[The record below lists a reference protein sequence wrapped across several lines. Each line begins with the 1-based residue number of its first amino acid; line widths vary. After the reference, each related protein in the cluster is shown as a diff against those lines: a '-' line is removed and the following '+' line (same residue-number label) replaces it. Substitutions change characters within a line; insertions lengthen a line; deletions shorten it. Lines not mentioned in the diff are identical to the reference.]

1 MKHNLLLA
9 FFLTILSTAPVFSQP
24 NENADPTVVT
34 LRNMVVEFPD
44 SVIHILDTTGN
55 ALPSYQANLLR
66 GIAYNEK
73 RMFSLVEKYAKLAL
87 NSDSIDFHPKEKLN
101 ALTLLSVA
109 QTFFGNFQESISNSL
124 KAIEIAQQS
133 GNTAAEYNI
142 LTTMAKNSFVMG
154 KRKQGYE
161 YLDRIISSG
170 ASSTEARV
178 LANVSAA
185 YGVKIVELYAD
196 NRFQEGLEE
205 GWKRMEL
212 INSIDKNGGAPEG
225 FTDQQK
231 AYAFARIASCAERAG
246 KKDVAKKAYD
256 SFMKTRYAQNP
267 MGRAY
272 IMDYLLDSGKW
283 NTVLKFTAPLYP
295 LFSNTDTINEDYRS
309 LLISDGRAQAG
320 LGNYRKG
327 YELMNRASVI
337 RDSLYLREKTTQ
349 AQELA
354 TIFALN
360 EKEMQLAST
369 RSALQ
374 KRHVVIMAS
383 FGIGLLLIIILA
395 LTIKVYVTSIK
406 RQKIA
411 ARQIDELLAMHR
423 MSIDS
428 SNEEKENFRLFS
440 DMQHTIVERN
450 LFKSPDFNREGIV
463 NATGLSRAK
472 VAHLIEKFT
481 GLSTNDYINKLRV
494 EYSAQLIKEHP
505 EWTID
510 AIAESCGYVRRATY
524 YNHFNRIFG
533 ITPAQYRKEAGKPA
547 ITHPD
552 ENSKEE

>member
-1 MKHNLLLA
+1 MC
-9 FFLTILSTAPVFSQP
+9 I
-24 NENADPTVVT
+24 
-34 LRNMVVEFPD
+34 RD
-44 SVIHILDTTGN
+44 S
-55 ALPSYQANLLR
+55 
-66 GIAYNEK
+66 
-73 RMFSLVEKYAKLAL
+73 
-87 NSDSIDFHPKEKLN
+87 
-101 ALTLLSVA
+101 
-109 QTFFGNFQESISNSL
+109 
-124 KAIEIAQQS
+124 
-133 GNTAAEYNI
+133 
-142 LTTMAKNSFVMG
+142 
-154 KRKQGYE
+154 
-161 YLDRIISSG
+161 
-170 ASSTEARV
+170 
-178 LANVSAA
+178 
-185 YGVKIVELYAD
+185 
-196 NRFQEGLEE
+196 
-205 GWKRMEL
+205 
-212 INSIDKNGGAPEG
+212 
-225 FTDQQK
+225 
-231 AYAFARIASCAERAG
+231 
-246 KKDVAKKAYD
+246 
-256 SFMKTRYAQNP
+256 
-267 MGRAY
+267 
-272 IMDYLLDSGKW
+272 
-283 NTVLKFTAPLYP
+283 
-295 LFSNTDTINEDYRS
+295 SNTDTINEDYRS